1 MIITIVFDYPDVDP
15 DSEEASE
22 IFDTL
27 YDDLEEFG
35 YETGNIWYMDDWAIF
50 VKDSKFL
57 CVKDLR
63 QGVDMV

>member
-1 MIITIVFDYPDVDP
+1 LAIVSQKIRTLYYTGGEMIITIVFDYPDVDP

-35 YETGNIWYMDDWAIF
+35 YETGNIWYLED
-50 VKDSKFL
+50 
-57 CVKDLR
+57 
-63 QGVDMV
+63 